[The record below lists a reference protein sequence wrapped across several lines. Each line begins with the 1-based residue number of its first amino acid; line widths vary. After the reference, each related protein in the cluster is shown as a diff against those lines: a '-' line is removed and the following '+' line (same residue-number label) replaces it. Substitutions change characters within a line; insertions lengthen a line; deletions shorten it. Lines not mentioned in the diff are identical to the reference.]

1 MWKLIGVE
9 EDIVLGLNYWL
20 DFGVSII
27 DIVCYSLFFRY
38 VFFSF
43 VSSFSWRVEGVI
55 GEVYFVYV
63 FFVLKGV

>member
-27 DIVCYSLFFRY
+27 DIVCYSLFFDT
-38 VFFSF
+38 FFL
-43 VSSFSWRVEGVI
+43 VLLVVLV
-55 GEVYFVYV
+55 GE
-63 FFVLKGV
+63 